1 MSAIE
6 IAEEIQTTPTPE
18 FADDVI
24 VVADLFDCPVGL
36 VEGAS
41 NFVDPPLSFDVL
53 SGFVSHSDDIH
64 DSSFMDLSIFEYM
77 PVAYDITL
85 SAPSSPTSQIFDIG
99 DKIAQHDLDNDSSS
113 ASDLDLI
120 DKRVSPAIDDTEVVD
135 FGTVDQPRE
144 LRIGMDLSIN
154 EKDNLIQLLIS
165 YLDVFA
171 WSYENI
177 LGLDPSI
184 VQHCLPLLPH
194 TSPIKQMLRQLHPRW
209 SL

>member
-24 VVADLFDCPVGL
+24 VVVDLFDCPVGL

-53 SGFVSHSDDIH
+53 SEFVSRSNDIY
-64 DSSFMDLSIFEYM
+64 DSSFIDLSIFEYM
-77 PVAYDITL
+77 PVSYDITL

-99 DKIAQHDLDNDSSS
+99 DEITQHDLDDDSSS

-120 DKRVSPAIDDTEVVD
+120 DKRVSPTIDDTKVVD

-144 LRIGMDLSIN
+144 LRIGLDLSIN
-154 EKDNLIQLLIS
+154 EQDNLIQLLIS

-171 WSYENI
+171 WSYEDM

-194 TSPIKQMLRQLHPRW
+194 TSPVKQMLRQLHPR
-209 SL
+209 